1 MSSYKAGA
9 NNNQDA
15 LSAFKKNHLIY
26 DALDVV

>member
-15 LSAFKKNHLIY
+15 LNAFKKNHLIY